1 MRKHPAAQVKKK
13 EAMVKQIMKHHFGSM
28 PKKIHFMPAGHTNYV
43 FEATHSNVEYIV
55 RIAAVSGKLSDFI
68 KEQWAVEH
76 AREEGV
82 PVAEILEVG
91 NEVIGLPYMLQRK
104 LKGQEAVDHPDR
116 LKILSDLGKYARIIN
131 SIPTSSYGNAFDWS
145 RNRLSK
151 SETWKEYL
159 TNEFCYKDRIALLD
173 KYNMMDAK
181 DLRKLSTIMSKFE
194 KLKTPPSLN
203 HGDIRLKNAVV
214 DEKGKI
220 LAIID
225 WENCTSNMAPYWDL
239 SIALHDLSI
248 DGKQQF
254 LEGYGIKP
262 KDFMEMSPYIKA
274 LNILHYTAAIDRIGK
289 RRDATRLE
297 FYRLRLKGQFDLFS
311 I

>member
-1 MRKHPAAQVKKK
+1 
-13 EAMVKQIMKHHFGSM
+13 
-28 PKKIHFMPAGHTNYV
+28 MPAGHTNFV
-43 FEATHSNVEYIV
+43 FEATHKNAEYIV
-55 RIAAVSGKLSDFI
+55 RIAAIGGKLNDFI

-76 AREEGV
+76 VREKGV

-91 NEVIGLPYMLQRK
+91 NEVVELPYMLQRK

-116 LKILSDLGKYARIIN
+116 LQILCELGKYASIIN
-131 SIPTSSYGNAFDWS
+131 SIPTSNYGNAFDWS

-159 TNEFCYKDRIALLD
+159 INELRYKDRIAILD
-173 KYNMMDAK
+173 KYKMLDQK
-181 DLRKLSTIMSKFE
+181 DLKKLNSVMSKFE
-194 KLKTPPSLN
+194 KLKNPPSLN
-203 HGDIRLKNAVV
+203 HGDIRLKNAIV

-225 WENCTSNMAPYWDL
+225 WEHCTSNMAPYWDL

-254 LEGYGIKP
+254 LEGYGVKP
-262 KDFMEMSPYIKA
+262 KDFMEMTPYIKA
-274 LNILHYTAAIDRIGK
+274 INTLNYSDTIERMAK
-289 RRDATRLE
+289 RKDTSRLE
-297 FYRLRLKGQFDLFS
+297 FYRLRLKGHLDLFS
-311 I
+311 V

>member
-1 MRKHPAAQVKKK
+1 MRKHPASQVKKK
-13 EAMVKQIMKHHFGSM
+13 MAMVKQIMKHHFGSM
-28 PKKIHFMPAGHTNYV
+28 PRNIHFMPAGQTNYV
-43 FEATHSNVEYIV
+43 FEATHNKTEYIV
-55 RIAAVSGKLSDFI
+55 RIAPISSKFNDFV

-76 AREEGV
+76 ARKEKV

-91 NEVIGLPYMLQRK
+91 NEIIPLPYMLQRK

-116 LKILSDLGKYARIIN
+116 LKILSDLGKYASVIN
-131 SIPTSSYGNAFDWS
+131 SIPTSNYGNSFDWS
-145 RNRLSK
+145 RNQLSK
-151 SETWKEYL
+151 SNTWKEYL
-159 TNEFCYKDRIALLD
+159 LNELCYKNRIALLD
-173 KYNMMDAK
+173 KYNILEAK
-181 DLRKLSTIMSKFE
+181 DLRKLNSIMSKFE
-194 KLKTPPSLN
+194 KLNAAPSLN

-214 DEKGKI
+214 DDKGKI

-225 WENCTSNMAPYWDL
+225 WEHCTSNMAPYWDL

-274 LNILHYTAAIDRIGK
+274 LNILNYALVIERIAK
-289 RRDATRLE
+289 RKETSRLD
-297 FYRLRLKGQFDLFS
+297 YYKLRLKGHFDLYM
-311 I
+311 